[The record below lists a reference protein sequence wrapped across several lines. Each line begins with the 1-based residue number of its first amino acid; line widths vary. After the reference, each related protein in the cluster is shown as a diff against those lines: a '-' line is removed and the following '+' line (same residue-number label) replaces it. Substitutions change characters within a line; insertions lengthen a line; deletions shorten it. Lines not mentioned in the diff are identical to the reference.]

1 MAKTDRVKQYKVVFD
16 DGTIQNVHGCWAAHA
31 WAVARELWPNK
42 NISSL
47 QLLESTNQGST
58 VA

>member
-1 MAKTDRVKQYKVVFD
+1 MVKVDRVKQYKVVFE
-16 DGTIQNVHGCWAAHA
+16 DGTIERVHGCWAAHA

-47 QLLESTNQGST
+47 QVVESPGEGAM